1 MIMQFVFDDEL
12 LDDMYVA
19 QDEGNKDVRDI
30 VAKRMKEVWKQQT
43 KVISFRS
50 RR

>member
-1 MIMQFVFDDEL
+1 MIQ
-12 LDDMYVA
+12 YVA

-30 VAKRMKEVWKQQT
+30 VAKRMKELGHT
-43 KVISFRS
+43 SESSFRS